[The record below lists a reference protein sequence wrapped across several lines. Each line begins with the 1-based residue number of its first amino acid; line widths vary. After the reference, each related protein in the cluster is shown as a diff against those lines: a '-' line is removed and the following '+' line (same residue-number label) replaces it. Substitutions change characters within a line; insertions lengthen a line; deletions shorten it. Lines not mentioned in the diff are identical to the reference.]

1 MRLLPASR
9 TWLFP
14 ALGVLLAL
22 HAAWYW
28 PFLSDDALISLSY
41 ARRWVMGHGL
51 TWTTGER
58 VEGYTDFLWV
68 VLVGVA
74 GRLGFDYI
82 WSARALD
89 FIGVLS
95 AVALVGVSPVS
106 GRWLG
111 SRLATGGLIL
121 VASAPMAVW
130 SIGGLEHGFMAGV
143 LALGLLMLA
152 RSAESEADRRTALT
166 CGLPLAALALLRA
179 DGIVLVAS
187 ALLGACFVPRP
198 SRGSVI
204 RAFYQGV
211 LPAIAVLGQLA
222 FRRWYYDAW
231 LPNSG
236 AAKLAFSADRLWFG
250 LAYLGRGYAAL
261 AFALTLAAIATAL
274 LARAGLQRRVV
285 IAWAVVGGWS
295 LYLLL
300 VGGDIFPGWRQ
311 LVFVLVALALIVA
324 SAGEQAAPFPRSHGV
339 AFAVAMALH
348 AGVQFLDS
356 ENRRAKA
363 ELWEW
368 DGYAIGTLLKTAF
381 GARSPLLA
389 VDAAGALP
397 YWSELPSLDM
407 LGLNDRYLA
416 YHPPP
421 SFGSGQIGHEL
432 GDGAYV
438 LSRAPDLIAFNNAGG
453 ARDPA
458 FLSGRQMLADPE
470 FSRRYQSIRV
480 QGPVGNRAFADL
492 WIRREEGKLGVIRT
506 PDRIAVPGYFFSS
519 QLSNAVSRLDASGRL
534 VAQISAQQPGR
545 LPPLELPTGR
555 YRLRWLPDDR
565 SLRIGLRCG
574 STSMARIVAGEN
586 PVIDLERATP
596 VGVELA
602 PRAGS
607 FPLESFEFVRDPDA
621 APTHRCLLP
630 LQGSRR

>member
-1 MRLLPASR
+1 MRSLPAAR
-9 TWLFP
+9 TLLFS
-14 ALGVLLAL
+14 ALGVLLLL
-22 HAAWYW
+22 HAAYYW
-28 PFLSDDALISLSY
+28 PFLSDDALISLTY

-89 FIGVLS
+89 FVGVLS
-95 AVALVGVSPVS
+95 AVALVGVSPVG
-106 GRWLG
+106 GRWLA

-130 SIGGLEHGFMAGV
+130 SIGALEHGFMAGV
-143 LALGLLMLA
+143 LALGFLMLG

-204 RAFYQGV
+204 RAVHAGV

-236 AAKLAFSADRLWFG
+236 AAKLALTADRLSSG
-250 LAYLGRGYAAL
+250 LAYLGQGYAAL

-274 LARAGLQRRVV
+274 LARAGLQRKVV
-285 IAWAVVGGWS
+285 IAWAVVTGWS

-311 LVFVLVALALIVA
+311 LVFVVVALAFVVA
-324 SAGEQAAPFPRSHGV
+324 SAAEQAAPIRRSHGV
-339 AFAVAMALH
+339 AFAIAMALH
-348 AGVQFLDS
+348 VGLQFRDS

-416 YHPPP
+416 THPPP
-421 SFGSGQIGHEL
+421 GFGTGEIGHEL

-438 LSRAPDLIAFNNAGG
+438 LSRAPDVIAFNNAGG

-480 QGPVGNRAFADL
+480 QGPVGNRAYADL

-506 PDRIAVPGYFFSS
+506 PERIAVPGYFFSS
-519 QLSNAVSRLDASGRL
+519 HLSNAVSRLDASGRL
-534 VAQISAQQPGR
+534 VARISATEPGR
-545 LPPLELPTGR
+545 LPPLELPPGR
-555 YRLRWLPDDR
+555 WRLRFVPGDR
-565 SLRIGLRCG
+565 PLRIGLRCG
-574 STSMARIVAGEN
+574 SAWMARVAEGES
-586 PVIDLERATP
+586 PVIDLERATS

-602 PRAGS
+602 PRDGS
-607 FPLESFEFVRDPDA
+607 FSLEGFELVREPA
-621 APTHRCLLP
+621 ARPTHRCLLL
-630 LQGSRR
+630 LQD